1 MQQRWLGISRVNA
14 RSHFIVLLAAHL
26 SHLLSFDPSI
36 HQSIQRDKPV
46 LDTHQSLS
54 VMLQAARRL
63 CQVNRVAAAGRRLLN
78 SSISTTS
85 AIPSNDVTVM
95 LITRVWPEPSA
106 SAASV
111 RDYSLLEIMS
121 NAAQWLHDDPTT
133 PSENSGGSSTNN
145 DSNNSGGYSSSSS
158 GGTTRLVVASAAKD
172 SQHREAISTTLYDL
186 DTRSRYSNQ
195 ALDADPIPRR
205 IK

>member
-1 MQQRWLGISRVNA
+1 
-14 RSHFIVLLAAHL
+14 
-26 SHLLSFDPSI
+26 
-36 HQSIQRDKPV
+36 
-46 LDTHQSLS
+46 
-54 VMLQAARRL
+54 MLQAARRL
-63 CQVNRVAAAGRRLLN
+63 CQINRVAAAAGGRRLLS
-78 SSISTTS
+78 SSISATS

-145 DSNNSGGYSSSSS
+145 DSNNSGGYSNSSSS

-172 SQHREAISTTLYDL
+172 SPHREAISTTLYDL

>member
-14 RSHFIVLLAAHL
+14 PSHFIVLLAAHL

-36 HQSIQRDKPV
+36 QRDKLDKLV

-63 CQVNRVAAAGRRLLN
+63 CQANRVAAAGRRLLS
-78 SSISTTS
+78 SSISATS

-133 PSENSGGSSTNN
+133 PSENSAGSSTTN

-172 SQHREAISTTLYDL
+172 SPHREAISATLYDL
-186 DTRSRYSNQ
+186 DTRSRTKLLMLTQY
-195 ALDADPIPRR
+195 LDASNDTD
-205 IK
+205 